1 MMCDNIN
8 DEKKKKKTAKEKTS
22 AITWMI
28 WKRTVKKIWEK
39 KKKLCM
45 ITLGMI
51 RKEQVR
57 KSDKKRKM
65 DKSLQN
71 LDERTSIFDNI
82 QKSNR
87 IYPWILTTS
96 SLRLIENDFK
106 GAIQEGFTYVCDIF
120 WKFELRSHVIK

>member
-1 MMCDNIN
+1 
-8 DEKKKKKTAKEKTS
+8 
-22 AITWMI
+22 
-28 WKRTVKKIWEK
+28 
-39 KKKLCM
+39 M

-87 IYPWILTTS
+87 IYP
-96 SLRLIENDFK
+96 
-106 GAIQEGFTYVCDIF
+106 
-120 WKFELRSHVIK
+120 

>member
-1 MMCDNIN
+1 MG
-8 DEKKKKKTAKEKTS
+8 KKE
-22 AITWMI
+22 
-28 WKRTVKKIWEK
+28 R
-39 KKKLCM
+39 KLCM
-45 ITLGMI
+45 ITFGII

-96 SLRLIENDFK
+96 YLRLIENDFK
-106 GAIQEGFTYVCDIF
+106 GAI
-120 WKFELRSHVIK
+120 

>member
-1 MMCDNIN
+1 MG
-8 DEKKKKKTAKEKTS
+8 KKE
-22 AITWMI
+22 
-28 WKRTVKKIWEK
+28 R
-39 KKKLCM
+39 KLCM
-45 ITLGMI
+45 ITFGII

-71 LDERTSIFDNI
+71 LDDRTSIFDNI

-96 SLRLIENDFK
+96 YLRLIENDFK
-106 GAIQEGFTYVCDIF
+106 GAI
-120 WKFELRSHVIK
+120 

>member
-1 MMCDNIN
+1 MG
-8 DEKKKKKTAKEKTS
+8 KKE
-22 AITWMI
+22 
-28 WKRTVKKIWEK
+28 R
-39 KKKLCM
+39 KLCM
-45 ITLGMI
+45 ITCGMI

-87 IYPWILTTS
+87 IYSWILTTS
-96 SLRLIENDFK
+96 YLRLIENDFK
-106 GAIQEGFTYVCDIF
+106 GAI
-120 WKFELRSHVIK
+120 